1 MPNEVDGLEIA
12 VVVARAQEGDELAF
26 AELYVCFFDRVYRY
40 LRMQV
45 DDPHEAQDL
54 AQDVFVRLIKVLPDY
69 DPARGPF
76 RAWIFS
82 IARNLAI
89 DDIRKRGRMRATAP
103 DALEEQLERAAP
115 LADGAIGS
123 IIDSLP
129 KPQRRVLVLRFLYEL
144 PAADIAD
151 IVGSTPAAVRQLQ
164 HRGLRALAAT
174 FTPESA
180 AA

>member
-1 MPNEVDGLEIA
+1 MPEADALEIA
-12 VVVARAQEGDELAF
+12 RIVNRAQDGDELAF
-26 AELYVCFFDRVYRY
+26 TELYVCFFDRVYRY
-40 LRMQV
+40 LRLQV
-45 DDPHEAQDL
+45 ADPHEAQDL
-54 AQDVFVRLIKVLPDY
+54 AQDVFVRLIRVLPDY

-89 DDIRKRGRMRATAP
+89 DDIRKRGRMMSTAP
-103 DALEEQLERAAP
+103 GALEKQLERAAP
-115 LADGAIGS
+115 AADGAVGS

-129 KPQRRVLVLRFLYEL
+129 HPQRRVLKLRFLYEL
-144 PAADIAD
+144 SAADIAD

-164 HRGLRALAAT
+164 HRGLRALAAS